1 MLIIVYI
8 RQSRG
13 DNNSRGCDIHMSDDN
28 DYNKKQEQFT
38 TVSSFS
44 SSSRYRILS
53 LIDNFIE
60 QIFQIRK
67 ILFGVSISAL
77 VLAPIAIGLS
87 VFLLQHPSFFAILDI
102 KNEFG
107 DVLAVLLGTIIII
120 SSIWL
125 VTGIRQYRLIG
136 SWNKR
141 YGEYIREKQ
150 EMDRKIAS
158 QYSGGEDTSSS
169 SDC

>member
-1 MLIIVYI
+1 MLIIAYI

-13 DNNSRGCDIHMSDDN
+13 DNNSRVCDIHMSDDN
-28 DYNKKQEQFT
+28 DYNKKEQLT
-38 TVSSFS
+38 TVS

-67 ILFGVSISAL
+67 TLFGVSISAL

-102 KNEFG
+102 ENEFG

-141 YGEYIREKQ
+141 YGDYIREKQ

-158 QYSGGEDTSSS
+158 QYGSGEDTSSS

>member
-1 MLIIVYI
+1 MITIKK
-8 RQSRG
+8 
-13 DNNSRGCDIHMSDDN
+13 NNSYC
-28 DYNKKQEQFT
+28 T
-38 TVSSFS
+38 S

-67 ILFGVSISAL
+67 TLLGVSISAL

-102 KNEFG
+102 ENEFG
-107 DVLAVLLGTIIII
+107 DILAVLLGTIIVI

-125 VTGIRQYRLIG
+125 VAGIRQYRLIS
-136 SWNKR
+136 SWKKR
-141 YGEYIREKQ
+141 YGDYIREKQ

-158 QYSGGEDTSSS
+158 QYGEDSSS
-169 SDC
+169 SSIVIVD

>member
-1 MLIIVYI
+1 MSRHML
-8 RQSRG
+8 
-13 DNNSRGCDIHMSDDN
+13 DANNDHD
-28 DYNKKQEQFT
+28 KKQELT
-38 TVSSFS
+38 TVP

-67 ILFGVSISAL
+67 TLIGVSISAL

-102 KNEFG
+102 ENEFG
-107 DVLAVLLGTIIII
+107 DVLAVLLGAIIII

-125 VTGIRQYRLIG
+125 VAGIKQYRLIG
-136 SWNKR
+136 SWKKR
-141 YGEYIREKQ
+141 YGDYIREKQ

-158 QYSGGEDTSSS
+158 QYGDEDNSS

>member
-1 MLIIVYI
+1 M
-8 RQSRG
+8 SRHILNA
-13 DNNSRGCDIHMSDDN
+13 NNN

-38 TVSSFS
+38 TVSSS
-44 SSSRYRILS
+44 SSSRYRLLS

-67 ILFGVSISAL
+67 TLLGVSISAL

-102 KNEFG
+102 ENEFG
-107 DVLAVLLGTIIII
+107 DVLAVLLGTIIVI

-141 YGEYIREKQ
+141 YGEYMREKQ

-158 QYSGGEDTSSS
+158 QYSGEDTSSS

>member
-1 MLIIVYI
+1 
-8 RQSRG
+8 
-13 DNNSRGCDIHMSDDN
+13 MSDDDNN
-28 DYNKKQEQFT
+28 DYDKKEQLT
-38 TVSSFS
+38 TVSSSF
-44 SSSRYRILS
+44 SRYRILI
-53 LIDNFIE
+53 LLDNFIE

-67 ILFGVSISAL
+67 TLLGVSISAL

-102 KNEFG
+102 ENEFG
-107 DVLAVLLGTIIII
+107 DILAVLLGTIIVI

-125 VTGIRQYRLIG
+125 VAGIRQYRLIS
-136 SWNKR
+136 SWKKR
-141 YGEYIREKQ
+141 YGDYIREKQ

-158 QYSGGEDTSSS
+158 QYSEDTNSNSN

>member
-1 MLIIVYI
+1 M
-8 RQSRG
+8 SRHILNA
-13 DNNSRGCDIHMSDDN
+13 NNN
-28 DYNKKQEQFT
+28 NYNKKQEQFT
-38 TVSSFS
+38 TVSSSS

-67 ILFGVSISAL
+67 TLLGVSISAL
-77 VLAPIAIGLS
+77 LLAPIAIGLS

-102 KNEFG
+102 ENEFG

-125 VTGIRQYRLIG
+125 VAGIRQYRLIS
-136 SWNKR
+136 SWKKR
-141 YGEYIREKQ
+141 YGEYMREKQ
-150 EMDRKIAS
+150 EIDRKIAS
-158 QYSGGEDTSSS
+158 QYSGDEDTSNISS

>member
-1 MLIIVYI
+1 MSIY
-8 RQSRG
+8 RSDDD
-13 DNNSRGCDIHMSDDN
+13 DNNN
-28 DYNKKQEQFT
+28 DYDKKEQSTT
-38 TVSSFS
+38 TV

-53 LIDNFIE
+53 LIDIFIE

-67 ILFGVSISAL
+67 TLLGVSISAL

-102 KNEFG
+102 ENEFG
-107 DVLAVLLGTIIII
+107 DVLAALLGAIIVI

-125 VTGIRQYRLIG
+125 VAGIKQYRLIG

-141 YGEYIREKQ
+141 YRDYIREKQ
-150 EMDRKIAS
+150 EIDRKIAS
-158 QYSGGEDTSSS
+158 QYDGEDNSSSS

>member
-1 MLIIVYI
+1 MLIIEYI
-8 RQSRG
+8 KQTRR
-13 DNNSRGCDIHMSDDN
+13 NNKSIVTYMLDDSN
-28 DYNKKQEQFT
+28 DCNKKQELA
-38 TVSSFS
+38 V

-53 LIDNFIE
+53 LIDIFIE

-67 ILFGVSISAL
+67 TLLGVSISAL

-102 KNEFG
+102 ENEFG
-107 DVLAVLLGTIIII
+107 DVLAALLGAIIVI

-125 VTGIRQYRLIG
+125 VAGIKQYRLIG

-141 YGEYIREKQ
+141 YRDYIREKQ
-150 EMDRKIAS
+150 EIDRKIAS
-158 QYSGGEDTSSS
+158 QYDGEDNSISSSSSS

>member
-1 MLIIVYI
+1 MLNA
-8 RQSRG
+8 
-13 DNNSRGCDIHMSDDN
+13 NNN
-28 DYNKKQEQFT
+28 DYNKKEQFT
-38 TVSSFS
+38 TVSSS

-67 ILFGVSISAL
+67 TLLGVSISAL

-102 KNEFG
+102 EYEFG

-120 SSIWL
+120 SSIWAC
-125 VTGIRQYRLIG
+125 
-136 SWNKR
+136 SR
-141 YGEYIREKQ
+141 YK
-150 EMDRKIAS
+150 
-158 QYSGGEDTSSS
+158 TV
-169 SDC
+169 

>member
-1 MLIIVYI
+1 MLIIAYI

-13 DNNSRGCDIHMSDDN
+13 DNNNRVCDIHMSDDN
-28 DYNKKQEQFT
+28 DYNKKEQLT
-38 TVSSFS
+38 TVSS

-67 ILFGVSISAL
+67 TLFGVSISAL

-102 KNEFG
+102 ENEFG
-107 DVLAVLLGTIIII
+107 DVLAVLLGTIIVI

-136 SWNKR
+136 S
-141 YGEYIREKQ
+141 
-150 EMDRKIAS
+150 
-158 QYSGGEDTSSS
+158 
-169 SDC
+169 

>member
-1 MLIIVYI
+1 MLIIAYI
-8 RQSRG
+8 RQSRR
-13 DNNSRGCDIHMSDDN
+13 DNNSRVYDIHMSDDN

-38 TVSSFS
+38 TVS

-67 ILFGVSISAL
+67 TLFGVSISAL

-102 KNEFG
+102 ENEFG
-107 DVLAVLLGTIIII
+107 DVLAVLLGTIIVI

-141 YGEYIREKQ
+141 YGDYIREKQ

>member
-1 MLIIVYI
+1 MLIIAYI

-13 DNNSRGCDIHMSDDN
+13 DNNSRVCDIHMSDDN
-28 DYNKKQEQFT
+28 DYNKKEQLT
-38 TVSSFS
+38 TVSS

-67 ILFGVSISAL
+67 TLFGVSISAL
-77 VLAPIAIGLS
+77 ILAPIAIGLS

-102 KNEFG
+102 ENEFG
-107 DVLAVLLGTIIII
+107 DVLAMLLGTIIVI
-120 SSIWL
+120 SSIWF

-141 YGEYIREKQ
+141 YGEYMREKQ

>member
-1 MLIIVYI
+1 MLIIAYI

-38 TVSSFS
+38 TVSS
-44 SSSRYRILS
+44 SSRYRILS

-67 ILFGVSISAL
+67 TLFGVSISAL

-102 KNEFG
+102 ENEFG
-107 DVLAVLLGTIIII
+107 DILAVLLGTIIII

-141 YGEYIREKQ
+141 YGDYIREKQ

>member
-1 MLIIVYI
+1 MLIIEYI
-8 RQSRG
+8 KQTRR
-13 DNNSRGCDIHMSDDN
+13 NNKSIVTYMLDDSN
-28 DYNKKQEQFT
+28 DCNKKQELA
-38 TVSSFS
+38 V

-53 LIDNFIE
+53 LIDIFIE

-67 ILFGVSISAL
+67 TLLGVSISAL

-102 KNEFG
+102 ENEFG
-107 DVLAVLLGTIIII
+107 DVLAALLGAIIVI

-125 VTGIRQYRLIG
+125 VAGIKQYRLIG

-141 YGEYIREKQ
+141 YRDYIREKQ

-158 QYSGGEDTSSS
+158 QYDGEDNSISSISSS

>member
-1 MLIIVYI
+1 M
-8 RQSRG
+8 SRHILNA
-13 DNNSRGCDIHMSDDN
+13 NNN

-38 TVSSFS
+38 TVSSS
-44 SSSRYRILS
+44 SSSRYRLLS

-67 ILFGVSISAL
+67 TLLGVSISAL

-102 KNEFG
+102 ENEFG

-125 VTGIRQYRLIG
+125 VAGIRQYRLIS
-136 SWNKR
+136 SWKKR

-158 QYSGGEDTSSS
+158 QYSGGEDSSNISSS
-169 SDC
+169 SNC

>member
-1 MLIIVYI
+1 
-8 RQSRG
+8 
-13 DNNSRGCDIHMSDDN
+13 MSDDDNNN
-28 DYNKKQEQFT
+28 DYDKKEQSTT
-38 TVSSFS
+38 TV
-44 SSSRYRILS
+44 SSSRYRILI
-53 LIDNFIE
+53 LLDNFIE

-67 ILFGVSISAL
+67 TLLGVSISAL

-102 KNEFG
+102 ENEFG
-107 DVLAVLLGTIIII
+107 DVLAALLGAIIVI

-125 VTGIRQYRLIG
+125 VAGIKQYRLIG

-141 YGEYIREKQ
+141 YRDYIREKQ
-150 EMDRKIAS
+150 EIDRKIAS
-158 QYSGGEDTSSS
+158 QYDGEDNSISSSS

>member
-1 MLIIVYI
+1 MLIIAYI

-13 DNNSRGCDIHMSDDN
+13 DNNSRVCDIHMSDDN
-28 DYNKKQEQFT
+28 DYNKKEQLT
-38 TVSSFS
+38 TVSSS

-67 ILFGVSISAL
+67 TLFGVSISAL

-102 KNEFG
+102 ENEFG
-107 DVLAVLLGTIIII
+107 DVLAVLLGTIIVI
-120 SSIWL
+120 SSIWF

-141 YGEYIREKQ
+141 YGEYMREKQ

-158 QYSGGEDTSSS
+158 QYSGEDTSSS

>member
-1 MLIIVYI
+1 MSIY
-8 RQSRG
+8 
-13 DNNSRGCDIHMSDDN
+13 MSDDDNNDNN
-28 DYNKKQEQFT
+28 DYDKKEQSTT
-38 TVSSFS
+38 TV

-53 LIDNFIE
+53 LIDIFIE

-67 ILFGVSISAL
+67 TLLGVSISAL
-77 VLAPIAIGLS
+77 ILAPIAIGLS
-87 VFLLQHPSFFAILDI
+87 IFLLQHPSFFAILDI
-102 KNEFG
+102 ENEFG
-107 DVLAVLLGTIIII
+107 DVLAVLLGAIIVI

-125 VTGIRQYRLIG
+125 VAGIRQYRLIS

-141 YGEYIREKQ
+141 YRDYIREKQ

-158 QYSGGEDTSSS
+158 QYDGEDNSISSS

>member
-1 MLIIVYI
+1 MSRHMLDA
-8 RQSRG
+8 S
-13 DNNSRGCDIHMSDDN
+13 N
-28 DYNKKQEQFT
+28 DHDKKEQLA
-38 TVSSFS
+38 TVSS

-67 ILFGVSISAL
+67 TLFGVSISAL

-102 KNEFG
+102 ENEFG
-107 DVLAVLLGTIIII
+107 DVLAVLLGTIIVI

-141 YGEYIREKQ
+141 YGDYIKEKQ

-158 QYSGGEDTSSS
+158 QYSGEDPSSS